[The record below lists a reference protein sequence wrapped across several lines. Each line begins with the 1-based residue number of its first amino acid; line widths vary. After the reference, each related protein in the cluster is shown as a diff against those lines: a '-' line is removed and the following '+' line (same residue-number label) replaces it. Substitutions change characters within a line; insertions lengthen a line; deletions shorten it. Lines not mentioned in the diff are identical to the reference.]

1 MKCYLMTALIGI
13 ITIGLITS
21 CKKEKHNP
29 APVLAATRTI
39 KFILYTDKDFSG
51 NEDNI
56 TFSLHIANS
65 NGTFGFD
72 SVVAKM
78 KIKEIPHKANQLVF
92 EHTAP
97 LNTTT
102 LTAGFTYAI
111 ENVGNSWYLDTVAAN
126 EKFKIIEYP
135 FQ

>member
-1 MKCYLMTALIGI
+1 MKYYLLTAFIGI
-13 ITIGLITS
+13 ITMGLITS

-39 KFILYTDKDFSG
+39 KFILYTNKDFSTD
-51 NEDNI
+51 EHNI
-56 TFSLHIANS
+56 AFSLHIANN

-72 SVVAKM
+72 SVVARM
-78 KIKEIPHKANQLVF
+78 KIKDIPHKANQLVF
-92 EHTAP
+92 ERTAP

-102 LTAGFTYAI
+102 LTAGFTYEI